1 MTATLASLQESGL
14 LAPRVTKVHAF
25 ADVPAALTELDERRA
40 IGKHVV
46 RVSH

>member
-1 MTATLASLQESGL
+1 MTATLASLQERGL